1 MTVAVMAT
9 GTIAIALALFAP
21 QRRSGS
27 ARVDGYRVVH
37 TYPHD
42 RDAFTQGL
50 IVRDGYFYEGTGLV
64 GRSGLRK
71 VKIDTGEVVQFKA
84 LEPPYFGEGIT
95 EWKGTL
101 VQLTW
106 QTEIGFVYDLTSFER
121 RRTFSYKGE
130 GWGLTHDGTRLI
142 MSDGSSSLRFLDPET
157 FKETGRV
164 TVRDGGAAVAELNEL
179 EYVRGEVYANIWQT
193 DRIARISPKSGQVL
207 GWIDLRGVLPP
218 AERSRDAVL
227 NGIAYDAKTNRLFV
241 TGKLWPRVFEITI
254 ASTAAPRAG
263 GRGDDE
269 SARR

>member
-106 QTEIGFVYDLTSFER
+106 QT
-121 RRTFSYKGE
+121 
-130 GWGLTHDGTRLI
+130 
-142 MSDGSSSLRFLDPET
+142 
-157 FKETGRV
+157 
-164 TVRDGGAAVAELNEL
+164 
-179 EYVRGEVYANIWQT
+179 

-207 GWIDLRGVLPP
+207 GWIDLRGLLPP

-227 NGIAYDAKTNRLFV
+227 NGIAYDAKANRLFV

-254 ASTAAPRAG
+254 ASTSAPRAG

>member
-1 MTVAVMAT
+1 HRAKTRSPDADPTSPPASDRARDRARRWRRAPRTPARRQFFVRNRSWCSYPTPEPMRMTVAVMAT

-164 TVRDGGAAVAELNEL
+164 TVRDRGAAVTELNEL

-193 DRIARISPKSGQVL
+193 DRIAR
-207 GWIDLRGVLPP
+207 
-218 AERSRDAVL
+218 
-227 NGIAYDAKTNRLFV
+227 
-241 TGKLWPRVFEITI
+241 
-254 ASTAAPRAG
+254 
-263 GRGDDE
+263 
-269 SARR
+269 